1 MRIPLQL
8 RTLFPVYLTYF
19 FNKEAYWWLCSAN
32 RRQLTLEE
40 IRDIQMKASKVVLDQ
55 YAKQQLQYLN
65 ESSTFLDI
73 LQLGLVLSE
82 NLIITSF

>member
-1 MRIPLQL
+1 
-8 RTLFPVYLTYF
+8 
-19 FNKEAYWWLCSAN
+19 
-32 RRQLTLEE
+32 
-40 IRDIQMKASKVVLDQ
+40 MKASKVVLDQ